1 MVTGPPRAGVTA
13 MAAALRQRM
22 PAFRFVEAGDIT
34 ATTPLAAVVF
44 VVSAVAPIVESD
56 CAVLDSVVDADVVIA
71 VVSKIDD
78 HRDWRRVLSVDRE
91 LLGSHVA
98 WVGAA
103 AAPRLGEPD
112 VDELCS
118 LLHAELRD
126 PATRARSAV
135 RRRESRLGE
144 LHDEREELLRRR
156 RLAASDRARAL
167 RGDVQQARL
176 VLTQTAR
183 RRGAALRADL
193 ISQAATVARREVPRF
208 ATGVRQRCDEVL
220 AEVDADIDAHLPVH
234 IAAHAGQV
242 VIPPPIDVADPPLR
256 SRRLE
261 NRLITVLGAGFGV
274 GVALV
279 VTRFVAGLAP
289 GLAAAGLAAGIG
301 VGAATAV
308 WVIRARALLHVRAV
322 LQAWAADAA
331 VAVRVAAEEKVALAV
346 LDAEAALASESVA
359 MASHEDAEFR
369 REITSIDAEIR
380 KLTRIQKDPSL
391 LPIGRP
397 TGDTHLNRSCE

>member
-1 MVTGPPRAGVTA
+1 MSGVVLVTGPPRAGVTA
-13 MAAALRQRM
+13 TAAALRQRM
-22 PAFRFVEAGDIT
+22 PSYRFVEPGDIT
-34 ATTPLAAVVF
+34 STTQLAAVVF

-56 CAVLDSVVDADVVIA
+56 CAVLESVADADVVIA

-91 LLGSHVA
+91 LLGSHVV

-112 VDELCS
+112 VDELCA

-126 PATRARSAV
+126 PATRARNTV
-135 RRRESRLGE
+135 RRQQSRLSA
-144 LHDEREELLRRR
+144 LHDEREELARRR
-156 RLAASDRARAL
+156 RLAASDRVRGL

-176 VLTQTAR
+176 VLTHAAR
-183 RRGAALRADL
+183 RRCAALRADL
-193 ISQAATVARREVPRF
+193 ISQAATVARHEVPRF
-208 ATGVRQRCDEVL
+208 ATGVRQRCDDVL
-220 AEVDADIDAHLPVH
+220 ADVDADI
-234 IAAHAGQV
+234 AAHTDQV
-242 VIPPPIDVADPPLR
+242 VMPSPIDVADPPLG

-261 NRLITVLGAGFGV
+261 NRLMAVLGAGFGF

-289 GLAAAGLAAGIG
+289 GVAAAGLAAGVGI
-301 VGAATAV
+301 GAATAV

-322 LQAWAADAA
+322 LQAWVADAA
-331 VAVRVAAEEKVALAV
+331 AAVRAAAEEKVAVAV
-346 LDAEAALASESVA
+346 LDVEAALVSKSAAGASR
-359 MASHEDAEFR
+359 EDAEFGR
-369 REITSIDAEIR
+369 AIAAIETEIR
-380 KLTRIQKDPSL
+380 KLSRFQKDPSL

-397 TGDTHLNRSCE
+397 PGDTHLNRSCE